1 MENRVGDNVP
11 GSKRTSG
18 IALCCQDICGSCRLN
33 QGFSRM
39 MGLCVEEMTSSAMI
53 SV

>member
-18 IALCCQDICGSCRLN
+18 IALFVAR
-33 QGFSRM
+33 
-39 MGLCVEEMTSSAMI
+39 I
-53 SV
+53 SVGPAGLTRVFLG